1 VTAAGTSHG
10 ATSGEGPADP
20 PGAAGRGTLRS
31 TLSEE
36 LAPHL
41 PAWLGRQR
49 WFGAKGRPIDAV
61 KVVASTALTDV
72 EPLLDLL
79 VLAVSFTDGTPVQHY
94 QLLLGRRDEARGE
107 LEHVTIGRVGG
118 RCAYDALWDHTAT
131 AWLLEAMRDGR
142 TVGAVR
148 FVPEPG
154 AVLAAPGPGRV
165 MGAEQSN
172 TSVVFGE
179 RSILKLFRRLNRGVN
194 PDVEVHRALR
204 TVGSKEV
211 AALQGAIE
219 GVLDGGPATMA
230 MLQDFAGNSADGWAM
245 ALASVRDLFA
255 EADLRADEVGGDF
268 AGEAHRI
275 GETVASVHAEL
286 ARALGTGRRDPA
298 ELADVWRARLD
309 AAVAETALLEPYAEQ
324 IRAVYDTVAAQP
336 EPVPAH
342 RVHGDLHLGQLLR
355 TPTGWLILDFEGEP
369 SAPLDERRR
378 PDSPLRDVA
387 GMLRSFDYAAFYQM
401 LASDPRAFMT
411 GRGAA
416 SPLLWHAREWT
427 ARNRDAFCDGYALQA
442 GVDPRDHGPLLRAF
456 ELDKAV
462 YEVVYETRSRPA
474 WAPIPLASIKRLTSE
489 ATSGSGVG

>member
-1 VTAAGTSHG
+1 M
-10 ATSGEGPADP
+10 ADDAP
-20 PGAAGRGTLRS
+20 DGFVQ
-31 TLSEE
+31 E
-36 LAPHL
+36 LTPHL
-41 PAWLGRQR
+41 PQWLGRQR
-49 WFGAKGRPIDAV
+49 WFGAKGRPIAGV
-61 KVVASTALTDV
+61 EVTARTSLTTE
-72 EPLLDLL
+72 EPKLDLL

-94 QLLLGRRDEARGE
+94 QLLVGRRAEARGE

-118 RCAYDALWDHTAT
+118 CCAYDALWDHDAT
-131 AWLLEAMRDGR
+131 AWLLEAMRAGR
-142 TVGAVR
+142 TVGGVR

-154 AVLAAPGPGRV
+154 AQLAAPGPGRV

-179 RSILKLFRRLNRGVN
+179 RSILKLFRRVNPGVN

-204 TVGSKEV
+204 RVGSHEV

-219 GVLDGGPATMA
+219 GVLDGGPATLA

-245 ALASVRDLFA
+245 ALASARDLFA

-275 GETVASVHAEL
+275 GSTVAVMHGEL
-286 ARALGTGRRDPA
+286 ARALGTAERDPV
-298 ELADVWRARLD
+298 ELAGVWRARLD
-309 AAVAETALLEPYAEQ
+309 AAAREAPVLAPYTVYEAVAARAEP
-324 IRAVYDTVAAQP
+324 VAAQ
-336 EPVPAH
+336 

-401 LASDPRAFMT
+401 LASDPRAFAPD
-411 GRGAA
+411 RGA

-427 ARNRDAFCDGYALQA
+427 ARNRDAFCDGYAEHA

-474 WAPIPLASIKRLTSE
+474 WAPIPLSSIKRLTSE
-489 ATSGSGVG
+489 RLTSEPGPVSTR

>member
-1 VTAAGTSHG
+1 
-10 ATSGEGPADP
+10 
-20 PGAAGRGTLRS
+20 
-31 TLSEE
+31 
-36 LAPHL
+36 
-41 PAWLGRQR
+41 
-49 WFGAKGRPIDAV
+49 
-61 KVVASTALTDV
+61 
-72 EPLLDLL
+72 
-79 VLAVSFTDGTPVQHY
+79 
-94 QLLLGRRDEARGE
+94 
-107 LEHVTIGRVGG
+107 VTIGRVGG
-118 RCAYDALWDHTAT
+118 CCAYDALWDHDAT
-131 AWLLEAMRDGR
+131 AWLLEAMRAGR

-154 AVLAAPGPGRV
+154 ARLAPPGPGRV

-179 RSILKLFRRLNRGVN
+179 RSILKLFRRVNPGVN

-204 TVGSKEV
+204 RVGSHEV

-219 GVLDGGPATMA
+219 GVLDGGPATLA

-245 ALASVRDLFA
+245 ALASARDLFA

-275 GETVASVHAEL
+275 GTSVAVMHDEL
-286 ARALGTGRRDPA
+286 ARALGAAERDPA
-298 ELADVWRARLD
+298 ELTGVWRARLD
-309 AAVAETALLEPYAEQ
+309 AAAREAPALAPYIEP
-324 IRAVYDTVAAQP
+324 IRAVYDAVTALA
-336 EPVPAH
+336 EPVPAQ

-369 SAPLDERRR
+369 AAPLAERRR

-401 LASDPRAFMT
+401 LASDPRAFAT
-411 GRGAA
+411 NRGA

-427 ARNRDAFCDGYALQA
+427 ARNRDAFCDGYAQHA
-442 GVDPRDHGPLLRAF
+442 GIDPRDHGPLLRAF

-474 WAPIPLASIKRLTSE
+474 WAPIPLSSIKRLTSE
-489 ATSGSGVG
+489 SISTR